1 MGKYSFRQVIIGI
14 IVVAACLAVLY
25 VVMGVMGVA
34 IPAWVTTIFWIVVA
48 AFVAIFVINLLM
60 SMWNG

>member
-1 MGKYSFRQVIIGI
+1 VGKYSFRQVIIGI